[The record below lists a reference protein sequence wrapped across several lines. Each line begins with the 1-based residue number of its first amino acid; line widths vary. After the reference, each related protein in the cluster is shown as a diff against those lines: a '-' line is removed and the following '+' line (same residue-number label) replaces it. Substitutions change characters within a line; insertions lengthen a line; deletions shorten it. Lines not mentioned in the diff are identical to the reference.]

1 MITIGT
7 WRHLG
12 TCSVASVAAP
22 APATVRPAD
31 VAPGGRAYPRAV
43 TSLRGLLDR
52 ARDRLA
58 KVGADP
64 ADDHEA
70 RLRKA
75 LLVLIALLILPIS
88 FLWAGLY
95 LAFGAWSGSVA
106 LLYAA
111 IS

>member
-1 MITIGT
+1 
-7 WRHLG
+7 L
-12 TCSVASVAAP
+12 
-22 APATVRPAD
+22 RPTG
-31 VAPGGRAYPRAV
+31 VAPGRAYPRAV

-52 ARDRLA
+52 TVDRLA

-75 LLVLIALLILPIS
+75 LLVLIAVLILPIS

-111 IS
+111 ISIVSIALFARTGNFPLLLRI